1 MHGLS
6 RFAFFLLVVHWLAQ
20 HACALGTEEHG
31 NKPLVAQNYAEWKDI
46 MPVINDKAR
55 VYQRW
60 VNGNEHFFF
69 RGKTKE
75 LNAAL
80 ANFAKIEAKHH
91 VVVFRPGAAAEP
103 TFDKQTL
110 ISYNWQLHVVGGIAK
125 ARATDDP
132 EDLEWQK
139 WPVLT
144 VYVDDNIDLDK
155 LKIPAGVTVRTVA
168 PREKEAE
175 SVEAVRRK
183 LERFLKR
190 DRSGST
196 R

>member
-1 MHGLS
+1 MRDLG
-6 RFAFFLLVVHWLAQ
+6 RFFVVLLVVHVCVQ
-20 HACALGTEEHG
+20 HAFALGTEERG
-31 NKPLVAQNYAEWKDI
+31 NNPLGAQNYADWKGI

-75 LNAAL
+75 LNTAL

-103 TFDKQTL
+103 TFDRKTL
-110 ISYNWQLHVVGGIAK
+110 IPYNWQLHILGGIAGNGAK
-125 ARATDDP
+125 DDP
-132 EDLEWQK
+132 EDFDWQK

-144 VYVDDNIDLDK
+144 VYVDDNIDLDQ
-155 LKIPAGVTVRTVA
+155 LEIPAGVTVRTVA
-168 PREKEAE
+168 PAEKET
-175 SVEAVRRK
+175 EAVGAVRKK
-183 LERFLKR
+183 LEKLL
-190 DRSGST
+190 GSEKK
-196 R
+196 